1 MKVLDPP
8 LEDEELVLVVVLLDE
23 SWVDVTVDWVV
34 DDVVVVLL
42 ELLVVDDEELE
53 VLLLVEL
60 VELDKLDELLVD
72 VEVEDGEY
80 TKVVVCTAV
89 LPRPPHVAFTR

>member
-1 MKVLDPP
+1 MRVLDPP
-8 LEDEELVLVVVLLDE
+8 LDDEELVLVVVLLDE

-34 DDVVVVLL
+34 EDVVVVL

-60 VELDKLDELLVD
+60 VELDELDELLVD